1 MNQLLSDMW
10 DTLRLRYRPFET
22 YQFPAWIYVLALVLC
37 GISMAAVM
45 QSNANAQPEYALP
58 FINQTGMVV
67 YYVLFVVGQ
76 WWCLSYVLP
85 KILKQFGAE
94 VPNLWGYMLVTQAFT
109 MFTILYSYLP
119 KELMVISSFFGL
131 WTFWVQIFGL
141 FNVVGRLISP
151 WKVLLSYVLSLLS
164 FLVVLMLISSI
175 FMIAG
180 QMDTKELET
189 KMQQIMQ
196 EQQQLQQ
203 QPSK

>member
-22 YQFPAWIYVLALVLC
+22 YPFPAWVYVLALLLS

-45 QSNANAQPEYALP
+45 QSNANAQPEFSLP
-58 FINQTGMVV
+58 FVNQTGMVL
-67 YYVLFVVGQ
+67 YYVAFVVGQ
-76 WWCLSYVLP
+76 WWCLAYILP
-85 KILKQFGAE
+85 KILKHFGAE
-94 VPNLWGYMLVTQAFT
+94 VPNMWGYMLVTQSFS
-109 MFTILYSYLP
+109 MFTILYTNLP
-119 KELMVISSFFGL
+119 KELMVVGSFFGV

-141 FNVVGRLISP
+141 FNVVGRVISP
-151 WKVLLSYVLSLLS
+151 WKVLLSYVLSMLS
-164 FLVVLMLISSI
+164 FLLVLMLISSV

-180 QMDTKELET
+180 QMDTKELEH

-203 QPSK
+203 KK

>member
-22 YQFPAWIYVLALVLC
+22 YQFPAWVYVVVTVVC
-37 GISMAAVM
+37 GISMAAVS
-45 QSNANAQPEYALP
+45 QFNASAQPEMVLP
-58 FINQTGMVV
+58 FTNQVSMVV
-67 YYVLFVVGQ
+67 YYVCVTAGQ
-76 WWCLSYVLP
+76 WWCLSFVLP
-85 KILKQFGAE
+85 KLLKQFGAE
-94 VPNLWGYMLVTQAFT
+94 VPNLWGYMLVTQSFS
-109 MFTILYSYLP
+109 MFTILYAYLP

-141 FNVVGRLISP
+141 FNVVGRVIAP

-203 QPSK
+203 PSK

>member
-1 MNQLLSDMW
+1 MRN
-10 DTLRLRYRPFET
+10 
-22 YQFPAWIYVLALVLC
+22 
-37 GISMAAVM
+37 G
-45 QSNANAQPEYALP
+45 
-58 FINQTGMVV
+58 
-67 YYVLFVVGQ
+67 
-76 WWCLSYVLP
+76 
-85 KILKQFGAE
+85 
-94 VPNLWGYMLVTQAFT
+94 
-109 MFTILYSYLP
+109 FTILYSYLP

>member
-22 YQFPAWIYVLALVLC
+22 YQFPAWVYVLALLLS

-45 QSNANAQPEYALP
+45 QSNANAQPEFSLP
-58 FINQTGMVV
+58 FVNQTGMVL
-67 YYVLFVVGQ
+67 YYVAFVVGQ
-76 WWCLSYVLP
+76 WWCLAYILP
-85 KILKQFGAE
+85 KILKHFGAD
-94 VPNLWGYMLVTQAFT
+94 VPNMWGYMLVTQSFS
-109 MFTILYSYLP
+109 MFTILYTNLP
-119 KELMVISSFFGL
+119 KELMVVGSFFGM

-141 FNVVGRLISP
+141 FNVVGRVISP
-151 WKVLLSYVLSLLS
+151 WKVLLSYVLSMLS
-164 FLVVLMLISSI
+164 FLLVLMLISSM

-180 QMDTKELET
+180 QMDTKELEH

-203 QPSK
+203 KK

>member
-22 YQFPAWIYVLALVLC
+22 YQFPVWVYVLALLLS

-45 QSNANAQPEYALP
+45 QSNANAQPEFSLP
-58 FINQTGMVV
+58 FVNQAGMVL
-67 YYVLFVVGQ
+67 YYVAFVVGQ

-94 VPNLWGYMLVTQAFT
+94 VPDLWGYMLVTQSFS
-109 MFTILYSYLP
+109 MFTILYTNLP
-119 KELMVISSFFGL
+119 KELMVVGSFFGV

-141 FNVVGRLISP
+141 FNVVGRVISP
-151 WKVLLSYVLSLLS
+151 WKVLLSYVLSMLS
-164 FLVVLMLISSI
+164 FLLVLMLISSV

-180 QMDTKELET
+180 QMDTKELEH

-203 QPSK
+203 KK